1 MKADGV
7 VRNHLPVESRD
18 RCLRRRP
25 RASCRKPARRYL
37 IRLPRGKEEPSAL
50 KRYTTNQ
57 RSASSVRRYR
67 CGKMIDPH
75 EYCRAAIPTHDV
87 RDNTRKRNPPRY
99 DGFPQS
105 RRIGLGL
112 AHSDAESRLQAAP
125 KKRLQRGN
133 HQTGL
138 RDKHAANSRHVI
150 LLWLA
155 RRRPWLYEVAYP
167 EKHKLRQSSR
177 CAGEARTRERGACE
191 IRRGFRARA
200 KLGRVEGPA
209 RSARKARRLI

>member
-1 MKADGV
+1 MKACGA

-57 RSASSVRRYR
+57 RSASFVRRYR
-67 CGKMIDPH
+67 CGKVIDSH

-87 RDNTRKRNPPRY
+87 RGNTRKRNPLRY

-105 RRIGLGL
+105 RCIGLGL
-112 AHSDAESRLQAAP
+112 AHSDAESRRQAAP

-133 HQTGL
+133 RPTGL
-138 RDKHAANSRHVI
+138 RDKRAANSPHVD
-150 LLWLA
+150 LLWPA
-155 RRRPWLYEVAYP
+155 RRRPWLNEVAYL
-167 EKHKLRQSSR
+167 EKHKLRP
-177 CAGEARTRERGACE
+177 
-191 IRRGFRARA
+191 RARQTVV
-200 KLGRVEGPA
+200 KSMRC
-209 RSARKARRLI
+209 